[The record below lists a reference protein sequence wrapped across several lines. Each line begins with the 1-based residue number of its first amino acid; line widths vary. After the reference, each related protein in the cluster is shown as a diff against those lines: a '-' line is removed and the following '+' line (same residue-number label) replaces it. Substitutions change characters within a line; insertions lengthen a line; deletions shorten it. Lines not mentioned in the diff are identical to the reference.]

1 MNTVIPMIHVPDVS
15 ATVEWYRSIGF
26 NVRNTNVEEGEM
38 NWAALTYGDGEF
50 MLNAAGNPSTAHR
63 RKVDLYVSTTG
74 IDDLYDTLK
83 QRVDVVEPPH
93 NTFYGMRE
101 FIIRDYNRFWL
112 TFGEPV

>member
-38 NWAALTYGDGEF
+38 NWAALTCGDGEF

-63 RKVDLYVSTTG
+63 REVDLYVSTTG

-101 FIIRDYNRFWL
+101 FIIRDSAS
-112 TFGEPV
+112 G